1 MKKTFIDELVLVLDA
16 IENPGFS
23 DAMFE
28 TKRFLKSLP
37 GVILVEDEILPIGI
51 AIKGVAVLCSLEEF
65 SKLSSTDKEKKKI
78 QFQFTVNMDNSPNNA
93 WAFQYE
99 KFNCSGSWKKI
110 VETIVDHL
118 SPGDRLMSLGFRKIN
133 FFSQN

>member
-1 MKKTFIDELVLVLDA
+1 MKKTFIDELVSVFDA

-23 DAMFE
+23 DAVFE

-65 SKLSSTDKEKKKI
+65 SKLRADEKEKKKI
-78 QFQFTVNMDNSPNNA
+78 QFQFSVHFDNTPKNA

-99 KFNCSGSWKKI
+99 RFNCSGSWKKI

-118 SPGDRLMSLGFRKIN
+118 SPGDRLMSLGFREIN